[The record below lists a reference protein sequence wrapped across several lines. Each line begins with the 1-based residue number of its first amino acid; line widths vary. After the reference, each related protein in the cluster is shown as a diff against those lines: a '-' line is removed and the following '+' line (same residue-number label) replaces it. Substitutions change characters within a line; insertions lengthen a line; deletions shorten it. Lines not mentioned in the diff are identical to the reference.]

1 MHQQKKQQDLL
12 NLQKAAAQ
20 RKHFDMFWGNDG
32 GEPKTN
38 KWESWLREKGLLPGG
53 DDHENE
59 PTTHGWTDPNDDLS
73 EIEDDAWVA
82 GGIRRPGEK
91 DSEEFTTEEEM
102 GDDWADDDD
111 DDHGGQMMPI
121 PSM

>member
-1 MHQQKKQQDLL
+1 
-12 NLQKAAAQ
+12 
-20 RKHFDMFWGNDG
+20 MFWGNDG
-32 GEPKTN
+32 GPQIKSN
-38 KWESWLREKGLLPGG
+38 KWEEWLREKGLLPGR
-53 DDHENE
+53 DDDNE
-59 PTTHGWTDPNDDLS
+59 PTVHGWTDPNDDLS
-73 EIEDDAWVA
+73 EMEDDAWVA

-111 DDHGGQMMPI
+111 DDDHGGQMMPI

>member
-12 NLQKAAAQ
+12 NLHQAAAQ

-32 GEPKTN
+32 QPKTN
-38 KWESWLREKGLLPGG
+38 KWEEWLREKGLLPGR
-53 DDHENE
+53 DDHDSE

-73 EIEDDAWVA
+73 DMEDDAWVA

-91 DSEEFTTEEEM
+91 HSEDFTTEEEM